1 MIKSKGQEML
11 RGACLGGTQGSR
23 PPPKL
28 YAPAWISLCKF
39 CGLETA
45 CSGAHGDHS
54 PSSPQQNSLI
64 SCVLFHG

>member
-11 RGACLGGTQGSR
+11 RGGMSR
-23 PPPKL
+23 GYTGFQAPPKL